1 MQAQK
6 GFESL
11 GMFKSFSTVFK
22 KEGIKGLYRY
32 KFKKIFFYYY
42 KS

>member
-6 GFESL
+6 GFENLS
-11 GMFKSFSTVFK
+11 MTKSFIDVFK

-32 KFKKIFFYYY
+32 F
-42 KS
+42 